1 MSDDFRRLEEVRS
14 RLRSRRR
21 RRLGAAAITTGAAAL
36 AAVSAL
42 AAPTVTGF
50 LLSRSGR
57 PVAPLSVSVSL
68 VDDVRGQVT
77 GWVKAVAPES
87 GIIRVSSGAFGLR
100 SLALVVTRRQS
111 SSSATR
117 RAASATSGKA
127 PASKPPT
134 KATRVACGQGESK
147 CSPTRWTPGPRV
159 CPHLALNLAGSDAAA
174 CPPAAR
180 QSVRSSAR

>member
-42 AAPTVTGF
+42 PAPTVTGF

-57 PVAPLSVSVSL
+57 PVAPVSLSVSL

-100 SLALVVTRRQS
+100 SLALVVTPETIIIVGDKEGGFGDIREGARVEAAYAGHPGGLRARRVEVF
-111 SSSATR
+111 ADAPDT
-117 RAASATSGKA
+117 
-127 PASKPPT
+127 PASRLP
-134 KATRVACGQGESK
+134 
-147 CSPTRWTPGPRV
+147 
-159 CPHLALNLAGSDAAA
+159 
-174 CPPAAR
+174 
-180 QSVRSSAR
+180 SSR

>member
-42 AAPTVTGF
+42 PAPTVTGF

-57 PVAPLSVSVSL
+57 PVAPLSLSVSL

-87 GIIRVSSGAFGLR
+87 GIIRVSSGTFGLR
-100 SLALVVTRRQS
+100 SLALVVTPETIIIVGDKEGGFGDIREGARVEAAYAGHPGGLRARRVEVF
-111 SSSATR
+111 ADAPDT
-117 RAASATSGKA
+117 
-127 PASKPPT
+127 PASRLP
-134 KATRVACGQGESK
+134 
-147 CSPTRWTPGPRV
+147 
-159 CPHLALNLAGSDAAA
+159 
-174 CPPAAR
+174 
-180 QSVRSSAR
+180 SSR